1 MKISNGHIGEIE
13 VDEGNVITFPEGML
27 GLPRYK
33 RYVIVQGNGMAP
45 FLRLQCID
53 EPSISFLTIDPA
65 FADQGYRTYVEA
77 QDRDNLFIESSE
89 DTVLLVVCTV
99 SKDGSDLT
107 CNLQAPV
114 IINHKAMTGK
124 QVVLLDSPYSIR
136 HSLVKGKQEKR
147 GA

>member
-1 MKISNGHIGEIE
+1 MKISNGQIGEIE

-99 SKDGSDLT
+99 SKDSSDLT

-114 IINHKAMTGK
+114 IINHKAMTGR

-136 HSLVKGKQEKR
+136 HSLVKGKREKR